1 MKAIWGHIGFIIGDL
16 WDKSNILSRCG
27 IDYRVS
33 VGVRPKKAA
42 GVRAPSTMLPQM
54 TAHEDTSVARLD
66 SDAPTPAQSGFNAR
80 DRLAGR
86 LDDTTVR
93 QATEVDL

>member
-1 MKAIWGHIGFIIGDL
+1 
-16 WDKSNILSRCG
+16 
-27 IDYRVS
+27 
-33 VGVRPKKAA
+33 
-42 GVRAPSTMLPQM
+42 MLPQM